1 MTATNTT
8 KTTRRVPYAYLPVE
22 LSRGR
27 VLRGAIE
34 AGWADLLD
42 RGDFTLGRSVEKF
55 EVAFAAAV
63 GTPHAV
69 GLRSGTDALALA
81 IMALGLGH
89 QPHARRC
96 DCELKRIAVP
106 VNTFYAS
113 VGAILQAGAWPVLV
127 DVDEE
132 YLIDLRQVTKLWKAG
147 AIDALMPVALTG
159 NPVDIPAGAYEG
171 LPIIHDAAQAIGAT
185 IDGRPIGSLGE
196 AVCYSLHPLK
206 NVHAA
211 GDGGVMTTRD
221 PRLAVTVS
229 RLRNHGLISRDDWL
243 TPGFNARLEPVQ
255 AVAANAHLPQLEW
268 ITKRRNENA
277 ALYDELL
284 AGIPKVKI
292 PPRPANKLQAFHTLV
307 YRVPSRPNLVSFL
320 ADRGVETKVHYKEP
334 LHLQPA
340 LAMLGHKPGDFPVAE
355 TQAQEII
362 SLPANQYVTEDDI
375 RYVVGGIREFYGG

>member
-1 MTATNTT
+1 MNTT

-34 AGWADLLD
+34 AGWSDLLD
-42 RGDFTLGRSVEKF
+42 RGDFTLGRSVERF
-55 EVAFAAAV
+55 ESAFAGAV
-63 GTPHAV
+63 GAPHAV

-206 NVHAA
+206 NIHAA

-243 TPGFNARLEPVQ
+243 MPGFNARLEPVQ
-255 AVAANAHLPQLEW
+255 AVAANAHLSELAW
-268 ITKRRNENA
+268 ITRRRNENA
-277 ALYDELL
+277 KIYDELL

-292 PPRPANKLQAFHTLV
+292 PPRPANKLQAFHTYV
-307 YRVPSRPNLVSFL
+307 IQSEGRPNLVSFL
-320 ADRGVETKVHYKEP
+320 ADRGIESKVHYPRLLSE
-334 LHLQPA
+334 QPA
-340 LAMLGHKPGDFPVAE
+340 LAMLGHKAGDFPVAE
-355 TQAQEII
+355 AQAQRII
-362 SLPANQYVTEDDI
+362 TLPIHQYLNEEDL
-375 RYVVGGIREFYGG
+375 RYVAGAVRDFHSL